1 MFLITTT
8 QTLSLLTIHLKNIFH
23 LLDLNVKLSENKF
36 PTDFVF

>member
-23 LLDLNVKLSENKF
+23 FLDLNVKLSENKF